1 MDQQA
6 QNLSHRPIIALLPAA
21 VKAAQRAP
29 GRVREGGAS
38 RLMHQVDL
46 SPENRISSII
56 RGKAPE
62 RHKKL
67 QILHLADKC
76 VE

>member
-29 GRVREGGAS
+29 GRVREGGAN

-46 SPENRISSII
+46 SPENLYNQD
-56 RGKAPE
+56 E
-62 RHKKL
+62 
-67 QILHLADKC
+67 
-76 VE
+76 